1 MESPRVVSGWRWRL
15 AWVLAISLAWAAHAS
30 AAPTAPMPMRLPN
43 VVLIF
48 CDDLGWSDVGCFG
61 AKGIRTPNIDSMARR
76 GTKFT
81 SFHVAQAVC
90 SASRAALLTGCY
102 PNRLGIHGALG
113 PNQKIGLHPEE
124 MTIAEV
130 LKTRGYATAMFG
142 KWHLG
147 RPAELL
153 PIRQGFDE
161 YFGLPYSND
170 MWPKHPSAAKGTY
183 PPLPLIEGDRVVEEM
198 PDQTQLTR
206 RYTERAVDFIGRSAE
221 KPFFLYLA
229 HSMPHVPIFASER
242 FAGRSKRGL
251 FGDVIEE
258 LDWSVGEVLKALRR
272 HGLEDNTLVIFTSD
286 NGPWLS
292 YGHHAGGAG
301 PFREGKGTSF
311 EGGIRVPCV
320 MQWPGRIPQGRVC
333 DTPLMTIDVLPT
345 LAGLAGAALPPRKI
359 DGLDVW
365 PILRGTPGA
374 TNPHSAYFTYYNQG
388 DLIAVTSGDWK
399 LFLPHV
405 SQTLAGGSGGTN
417 GTPARYL
424 PLRVGLELYN
434 LRKDPG
440 ETQDVAANE
449 PEVLSRMLLL
459 AEEARLDLGDARTRR
474 VGSGVREP
482 GRVP

>member
-15 AWVLAISLAWAAHAS
+15 AWILGWCVFWATNAS
-30 AAPTAPMPMRLPN
+30 GAAPAPARLPN

-48 CDDLGWSDVGCFG
+48 CDDLGWGDVGCFG

-153 PIRQGFDE
+153 PTTQGFDE

-183 PPLPLIEGDRVVEEM
+183 PPLPLIEGDRVIEEM

-206 RYTERAVDFIGRSAE
+206 RYTERAVDFIGRSAG

-272 HGLEDNTLVIFTSD
+272 HGLEDDTLVLFTSD

-320 MQWPGRIPQGRVC
+320 MQWPGKIPQGRVC

-365 PILRGTPGA
+365 PILRGVPGA
-374 TNPHSAYFTYYNQG
+374 TNPHAAYFTYYNQG

-417 GTPARYL
+417 GAPARYL

-434 LRKDPG
+434 LRRDPG
-440 ETQDVAANE
+440 ETRDLAAEE

>member
-1 MESPRVVSGWRWRL
+1 M
-15 AWVLAISLAWAAHAS
+15 
-30 AAPTAPMPMRLPN
+30 
-43 VVLIF
+43 
-48 CDDLGWSDVGCFG
+48 
-61 AKGIRTPNIDSMARR
+61 IRTPNIDSMARR
-76 GTKFT
+76 GTKFS

-183 PPLPLIEGDRVVEEM
+183 PPLPLIEGDRVIEEM

-206 RYTERAVDFIGRSAE
+206 RYTERAVDFIGRSAG

-229 HSMPHVPIFASER
+229 HSMPHVPIFASDR

-320 MQWPGRIPQGRVC
+320 MQWPGRIPGGRVC

-345 LAGLAGAALPPRKI
+345 LAGLAGAALPPRRI

-365 PILRGTPGA
+365 PILRGAPGA

-417 GTPARYL
+417 GAPARYL

-434 LRKDPG
+434 LRSDPG
-440 ETQDVAANE
+440 ETRDVAAHE
-449 PEVLSRMLLL
+449 PEVLNRMLLL